1 MRCEVINSAI
11 TRFILKS
18 EAKMNENEEITLW
31 CWQISAGDRRKNK
44 KIVESSRNWIA
55 ESQDLIDEMWEAL
68 TKLESEP
75 VDNAWL
81 ELRAVGQ
88 SRIFCYEHV
97 ELKEE
102 TEDPQIIMPDGKRV
116 AVGENY
122 SNAVMA
128 TQLVRTNDQL
138 LNLSM
143 GLARMNSQLTAKQMD
158 TAVAYTELDTET
170 RIRAELEGQNKMAEA
185 IQAVAPALTAAI
197 MKWMAQGGQ
206 GEVSDLPPEPEP
218 DIYTEPQEEPPDVA
232 EGDLTVSDREVDDL
246 LDRFEWICKFQPEML
261 TESRVARVVT
271 AFSASP

>member
-1 MRCEVINSAI
+1 MINSAI

-232 EGDLTVSDREVDDL
+232 EDDLTVSDREVDDL